1 MVYSRLCGCSLITKL
16 VERFSL
22 AQTAEESERAH
33 NVRIGRENKK
43 VIYSFDENSPR
54 ISAFEIHEC
63 MRETVHPEQQEVLNI
78 QVDGQM
84 RLVYIKLVTEPLT
97 LDLVSRAQGH
107 VYYKHTT
114 GEVLKVTITSAGL
127 GPRTIRVD
135 SLPSE
140 LPNYNIRGLEL

>member
-1 MVYSRLCGCSLITKL
+1 
-16 VERFSL
+16 
-22 AQTAEESERAH
+22 
-33 NVRIGRENKK
+33 
-43 VIYSFDENSPR
+43 
-54 ISAFEIHEC
+54 